1 MLNGAPTKLR
11 KAHAITATVRMK
23 RSSEPTPS
31 RRLVLFAEPA
41 VERLRRNG
49 RGVIARF
56 FLPEASPSRR
66 GGKRRGAHYVR
77 RRCLHHP
84 SNGLMNGLAPRPTGP
99 PDRAFQV

>member
-66 GGKRRGAHYVR
+66 GGKRRCAHYVR

-84 SNGLMNGLAPRPTGP
+84 ANSSLIWLP
-99 PDRAFQV
+99 PSLDGSA